1 MTYDQLLAD
10 LKQKKFQPVYFLE
23 GKEPFFI
30 DSISDFIEQNALTE
44 SEKAFNQVVLY
55 GRDVDHL
62 AVIDNARRY
71 PMMAERQVVIVKE
84 AQDMKDLSDLAKYIE
99 NPTPTTILVICHKH
113 KTFNKATKFAKLV
126 KTKAL
131 LFESGKLYDNQVP
144 DWIIGQLRSQ
154 KLKISPNAAGLMAE
168 YLGTDLSLIGHELEK
183 LALHLP
189 AGSEI
194 SEKHIEEHIGISREY
209 NIFELQ
215 KALAVKDLT
224 KVARIVN
231 NFISNPKKNPFIVIT
246 SSLAGFFTKV
256 YQIHFLK
263 NKSDQEVQKVLSLRS
278 SYALREYRAAM
289 RHYPLAKTEEII
301 SDLRTYD
308 LMSKGVQFNTVG
320 KEDGSLLKEL
330 IYKIL
335 H

>member
-10 LKQKKFQPVYFLE
+10 LKHKKFQPVYFLE

-30 DSISDFIEQNALTE
+30 DAISDYIEENVLSE

-126 KTKAL
+126 KAKAL

-168 YLGTDLSLIGHELEK
+168 YLGTDLSLISHELEK

-189 AGSEI
+189 TGSEI
-194 SEKHIEEHIGISREY
+194 TEKHIEEHIGISREY

-224 KVARIVN
+224 KVARIVS

-263 NKSDQEVQKVLSLRS
+263 NKSDMEVQKALSLRS

-301 SDLRTYD
+301 GYLKTYD
-308 LMSKGVQFNTVG
+308 LMSKGVQYNTVG
-320 KEDGSLLKEL
+320 KEDGALLKEL

-335 H
+335 Y

>member
-84 AQDMKDLSDLAKYIE
+84 AQDMKDLGDLAKYIE

-126 KTKAL
+126 KAKAL

-144 DWIIGQLRSQ
+144 DWIIGQLREPEIKNQ
-154 KLKISPNAAGLMAE
+154 PECCWPNG
-168 YLGTDLSLIGHELEK
+168 
-183 LALHLP
+183 
-189 AGSEI
+189 
-194 SEKHIEEHIGISREY
+194 
-209 NIFELQ
+209 
-215 KALAVKDLT
+215 
-224 KVARIVN
+224 
-231 NFISNPKKNPFIVIT
+231 
-246 SSLAGFFTKV
+246 
-256 YQIHFLK
+256 
-263 NKSDQEVQKVLSLRS
+263 
-278 SYALREYRAAM
+278 
-289 RHYPLAKTEEII
+289 
-301 SDLRTYD
+301 
-308 LMSKGVQFNTVG
+308 
-320 KEDGSLLKEL
+320 
-330 IYKIL
+330 
-335 H
+335 